1 MQPKTEYERPLFR
14 MGAVAFIVGLVIAF
28 GSTMLHPSSEDP
40 TDHFRVFAE
49 YAKSNTWIAVHIGQ
63 FAGGMLI
70 FAGGF
75 VALYRFLVKSS
86 ESGLVSAL
94 AWLGLATAILT
105 ASTLVI
111 LQAVDGISLKRAV
124 DSWATAPQAEK
135 VATFHVAEGIRWI
148 EIGANSMFRIL
159 QGATGIIFGVA
170 IAINLGAF
178 PRWVGGIGI
187 FAGILT
193 MIVGMLVAYTGFA
206 FSRSDLAMA
215 FDVTYYVWVVIMGI
229 YMWKRTTTKPTTS

>member
-1 MQPKTEYERPLFR
+1 
-14 MGAVAFIVGLVIAF
+14 MGTVAFILGIVIFLV
-28 GSTMLHPSSEDP
+28 STIFHPSREDP
-40 TDHFRVFAE
+40 TNHLRVFAE
-49 YAKSNTWIAVHIGQ
+49 YAQSNIWIAAHIGQ
-63 FAGGMLI
+63 LAGGLLV

-75 VALYRFLVKSS
+75 VALYRFLVQS

-94 AWLGLATAILT
+94 AWLGLTATILT

-135 VATFHVAEGIRWI
+135 IAAFRVAEGISWI
-148 EIGANSMFRIL
+148 EIGTASMFRIL

-170 IAINLGAF
+170 IAIKRGAF

-187 FAGILT
+187 FAGTLT
-193 MIVGMLVAYTGFA
+193 MNDGISVAYIGFA
-206 FSRSDLAMA
+206 GSHLAA
-215 FDVTYYVWVVIMGI
+215 TFELTYAVWTVIVAI
-229 YMWKRTTTKPTTS
+229 YMWKRTMTKTVTP